1 MIHIGDRIKQRLKQ
15 INRTPSWLAQEICCD
30 RTNVYKI
37 FMRSSID
44 TALLMKIS
52 RALNYNFFKELA
64 DIQEHSSEKSA
75 TNVWIFIT
83 QTTTTDILQTITFV
97 GVKKSY
103 KPLNNLML
111 WKRDYLHWY

>member
-44 TALLMKIS
+44 TALLMQIS

-64 DIQEHSSEKSA
+64 DIQDSSCEKSA

-83 QTTTTDILQTITFV
+83 QTTTTDILQTFTFV
-97 GVKKSY
+97 GDNKSY
-103 KPLNNLML
+103 
-111 WKRDYLHWY
+111 

>member
-15 INRTPSWLAQEICCD
+15 INRTPSWSAQEICCA

-44 TALLMKIS
+44 TALLMQIS

-64 DIQEHSSEKSA
+64 DIQDSSCEKSA
-75 TNVWIFIT
+75 TNV
-83 QTTTTDILQTITFV
+83 
-97 GVKKSY
+97 
-103 KPLNNLML
+103 
-111 WKRDYLHWY
+111 